1 MARPRACARIA
12 ASLLG
17 AILLAATASGCGT
30 LPFDGLHPA
39 LNYDYGSGEALRI
52 AVIDETGGQDW
63 SPAVVAAVEAYAA
76 GAPELTFQD
85 GTDGANIVVTVRRY
99 DDAHPPELPGYVF
112 PPGAGG
118 FAAVYDASGAAC
130 NYPPSPLPLNCT
142 GEIATANIYL
152 NDLIP
157 PGAELEARRERLV
170 LHELGHALGLT
181 RHSPDL
187 ETGSLAERYGWDQR

>member
-1 MARPRACARIA
+1 M
-12 ASLLG
+12 
-17 AILLAATASGCGT
+17 LLAATASGCGAI
-30 LPFDGLHPA
+30 PFDGLHPA
-39 LNYDYGSGEALRI
+39 LNYDYASGEPLRV
-52 AVIDETGGQDW
+52 AVIDETGGTDW
-63 SPAVVAAVEAYAA
+63 SPAVLAAVETYAA
-76 GAPELTFQD
+76 AAPELEFQD
-85 GTDGANIVVTVRRY
+85 RADEANIVVTVRRY

-130 NYPPSPLPLNCT
+130 NYPPSPLPMNCT
-142 GEIATANIYL
+142 GEIAAANIFL

-157 PGAELEARRERLV
+157 PGPELEARRERLM

-187 ETGSLAERYGWDQR
+187 ETAALSERYGWDQSVVQ